1 MTIINGSDK
10 NTSHEAF
17 RLEGKT
23 CVVTGGVRGIGS
35 GIVRGFAQAG
45 ASKIAMID
53 IRDELGT
60 ETVESLSKEFPSTT
74 FKYYHL
80 DISDYDEVQT
90 IYDSIDDG
98 LGPIHVQV
106 SCAGI
111 AEYKPALDH
120 TPETWRK
127 VMNVNVDGTFYTAQ
141 AAARNMV
148 KHKIAGSI
156 ILIGSISAHVINR
169 PDAQPGL
176 IHYCISKGAVVHM
189 AKALGVEWAQYN
201 IRVNS
206 LSPGNIVTPIAPSDK
221 DSLAYFAHATPMARM
236 GTPAEI
242 ARPAVYLASDA
253 SSFQT
258 CTDVL
263 IDGGLVAW

>member
-1 MTIINGSDK
+1 MTGLSASEK
-10 NTSHEAF
+10 NVNHDAF
-17 RLEGKT
+17 LLQGKT
-23 CVVTGGVRGIGS
+23 CVVTGGVRGIGG

-45 ASKIAMID
+45 ASNIAMID
-53 IRDELGT
+53 IRDELGAKA
-60 ETVESLSKEFPSTT
+60 VESLSKEFPSTK

-80 DISDYDEVQT
+80 DISNYDEVQI
-90 IYDSIDDG
+90 IYDSIDQDFG
-98 LGPIHVQV
+98 AIHVQV

-111 AEYKPALDH
+111 AEYLPVLDH
-120 TPETWRK
+120 TPDTWHK
-127 VMNVNVDGTFYTAQ
+127 VMRVNVDGTFYTAQ
-141 AAARNMV
+141 ASARCMV
-148 KHKIAGSI
+148 KYKIPGSI
-156 ILIGSISAHVINR
+156 ILIGSISGHVINR

-176 IHYCISKGAVVHM
+176 AHYCVSKGAIVHM
-189 AKALGVEWAQYN
+189 AKALGVELAEHK

-206 LSPGNIVTPIAPSDK
+206 LSPGNIVTPIAPADEK
-221 DSLAYFAHATPMARM
+221 SLAYFAHATPLARM

>member
-1 MTIINGSDK
+1 MTVSG
-10 NTSHEAF
+10 
-17 RLEGKT
+17 
-23 CVVTGGVRGIGS
+23 VTGGVRGIGA

-53 IRDELGT
+53 LRDELGAEAAKT
-60 ETVESLSKEFPSTT
+60 LSEEFPSTT
-74 FKYYHL
+74 FKYYRL
-80 DISDYDEVQT
+80 DISNYDDVQAV
-90 IYDSIDDG
+90 YDAIEQDF
-98 LGPIHVQV
+98 GPIHVQV

-111 AEYKPALDH
+111 AEYMPALEQ
-120 TPETWRK
+120 TPESWHK
-127 VMNVNVDGTFYTAQ
+127 VMRVNLDGTFYTAQ
-141 AAARNMV
+141 AAARRMV
-148 KHKIAGSI
+148 KHKTSGSI
-156 ILIGSISAHVINR
+156 ILIGSISAHAINR
-169 PDAQPGL
+169 PDAQPGMT
-176 IHYCISKGAVVHM
+176 HYCTSKGAVVHM

-221 DSLAYFAHATPMARM
+221 KSLEYFAYATPMGRM
-236 GTPAEI
+236 ASTAEI

-263 IDGGLVAW
+263 IACHKCGVQPL